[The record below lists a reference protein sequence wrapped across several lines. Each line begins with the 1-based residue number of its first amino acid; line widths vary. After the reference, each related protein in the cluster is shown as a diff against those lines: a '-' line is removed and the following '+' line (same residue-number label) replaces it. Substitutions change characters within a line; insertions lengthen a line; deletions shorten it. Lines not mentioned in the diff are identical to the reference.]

1 MILTQKHLAR
11 RTILRG
17 VGATLALPLLDAMV
31 PAHAAMR
38 TTAANPVRRLG
49 AVYVP
54 MGVNM
59 AQWTPK
65 RTGALE
71 LTPTLQTLA
80 PFKQNLL
87 VVTGLDMDTAVPGAE
102 DGGGQHSRVQS
113 SWLTGVHAK
122 KTDGPGF
129 EAGTTMDQFVARAME
144 SETQFA
150 SLEMGLESVDLVG
163 ACEIGYT
170 CAYTG
175 TLSWRT
181 PKTPL
186 PMETNPRV
194 MFERLFGDSGTTDT
208 RTRLARDQ
216 KNKSLLDSVQ
226 QSITRLQ
233 KGIGPSDN
241 AKLTDYLESVRD
253 IERRIQRAEEQAERD
268 LPVVEQPAGIPTSYE
283 EHSRLMFDLWAL
295 AWQTDMTR
303 VSTFMMA
310 RELSVRTYP
319 DIGVNE
325 PHHPLSHHQDN
336 PEKLAKQA
344 KLNVYHLKLFSYFLE
359 KLAAMPDGD
368 GSVLDHSMILYGS
381 GMSNSNLHLP
391 KNLPLVV
398 IGNGAGQIRSGRHI
412 RAAAGTPVTNLQLT
426 LIEKMG
432 VRLDRFGDS
441 TGTLN
446 LLSDV

>member
-1 MILTQKHLAR
+1 MILTQRHLSR
-11 RTILRG
+11 RTVLRG
-17 VGATLALPLLDAMV
+17 VGASVALPLLDGMV
-31 PAHAAMR
+31 PAYAALR
-38 TTAANPVRRLG
+38 NTAANPVRRLG

-71 LTPTLQTLA
+71 LTPTLQAVA
-80 PFKQNLL
+80 PFKNQML
-87 VVTGLDMDTAVPGAE
+87 VVSGLDMETAVPGAE

-144 SETQFA
+144 QETQFA
-150 SLEMGLESVDLVG
+150 SLEMALESVDLVG

-194 MFERLFGDSGTTDT
+194 LFERLFGDSGTTDAKA
-208 RTRLARDQ
+208 RLARDQ
-216 KNKSLLDSVQ
+216 KNKSLLDSVAG
-226 QSITRLQ
+226 SVKRLQ
-233 KGIGPSDN
+233 KSIGPSDN

-253 IERRIQRAEEQAERD
+253 IERRIQKAEEQAGRE
-268 LPVVEQPAGIPTSYE
+268 LPVVEQPAGVPASYE
-283 EHSRLMFDLWAL
+283 EHAKLMFDLWAL

-319 DIGVNE
+319 DIGVTE

-344 KLNVYHLKLFSYFLE
+344 KLNVYHLRLFSHFLQ
-359 KLAAMPDGD
+359 KLASTPDGD
-368 GSVLDHSMILYGS
+368 GSLLDHSMILYGS

-391 KNLPLVV
+391 MNLPLVV
-398 IGNGAGQIRSGRHI
+398 VGGGAGQVKSGRHI
-412 RAAAGTPVTNLQLT
+412 RAKAGTPVTNLQLA

-432 VRLDRFGDS
+432 VPMGKFGDS
-441 TGTLN
+441 TGALN
-446 LLSDV
+446 LLTDL